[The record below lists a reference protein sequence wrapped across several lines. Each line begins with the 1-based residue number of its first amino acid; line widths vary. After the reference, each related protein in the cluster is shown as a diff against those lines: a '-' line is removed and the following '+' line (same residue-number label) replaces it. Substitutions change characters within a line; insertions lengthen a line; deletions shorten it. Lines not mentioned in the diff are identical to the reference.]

1 MRWFMKAAHMGE
13 MRNACKI
20 LNRKYDRNRPPRRP
34 RYTMEDNIKIV
45 LTAIVCMYT
54 GFIWLKI

>member
-1 MRWFMKAAHMGE
+1 MKAAHMGE

-45 LTAIVCMYT
+45 LTAIVCICT
-54 GFIWLKI
+54 GFI